1 MTSTP
6 IRVLM
11 YSHDSQG
18 LGHVRRNLAIAHHI
32 AKTIPNVSG
41 LLLSGLAPS
50 HLFPLPA
57 GFDWV
62 AVPGISKGE
71 NGYQA
76 RNLNEE
82 TSRLIELRSAIISA
96 TLLSF
101 QPDIVVVDRHI
112 FGVWQELK
120 APLIALKQSHPD
132 THIVL
137 GMREILDSPEV
148 ALAEWDRLGDID
160 IVYDLIDA
168 IWVYGDK
175 HVHDPVVS
183 GEIPLA
189 LADKVK
195 FTGYLSKGRN
205 ITDRNSDIA
214 AKPFILTTVGG
225 GEDGFGLAR
234 IAVDIAVPAGHQH
247 VVVAGPQLDENQF
260 ELLTRA
266 AENRPEVKVIKSW
279 PGLASQIDRASA
291 VISMGGYNTIA
302 EILATDTPAMIVPR
316 EVPRLEQLIRARSLA
331 TVGMVEYTRMKD
343 LETQG
348 LSEWVKTAVT
358 RTVNRSSVSRK
369 GLTKA
374 AEFTAELFS
383 SDRVEVMS

>member
-32 AKTIPNVSG
+32 AKAIPNVSG

-50 HLFPLPA
+50 HLFPLPP

-71 NGYQA
+71 TGYQA
-76 RNLNEE
+76 RNINEE
-82 TSRLIELRSAIISA
+82 TSQLIELRSAIISA
-96 TLLSF
+96 TLLNY

-120 APLIALKQSHPD
+120 APLIALKQQHPD

-195 FTGYLSKGRN
+195 FTGYLSKGRQ
-205 ITDRNSDIA
+205 IADRNSDIA
-214 AKPFILTTVGG
+214 PKPFVLTTVGG
-225 GEDGFGLAR
+225 GEDGFDLAR
-234 IAVDIAVPAGHQH
+234 IAVDIDVPAGHHH
-247 VVVAGPQLDENQF
+247 VVVAGPQLDDHRFDVLVN
-260 ELLTRA
+260 A
-266 AENRPEVKVIKSW
+266 ADHRPEVKVIKSW
-279 PGLASQIDRASA
+279 PGLASQIARASA

-343 LETQG
+343 LETQA

-358 RTVNRSSVSRK
+358 RTVDRSSVSRQ
-369 GLTKA
+369 GLTQA
-374 AEFTAELFS
+374 AEFAADLFS
-383 SDRVEVMS
+383 HERVEVMS